1 MEEGRGPLPGE
12 QEGAGHA
19 AAATS
24 GHRSSPF
31 LLDATPTL
39 QMVPHGEPPAPS
51 SSTPLTAAT
60 CPLKLLMALC
70 PFSMS
75 TVTTWLK
82 PPSPSSIWTPR
93 DFAGLLPALPRA
105 ERTFLQLKPIGIFS
119 RMSGGVQIFNP
130 ACDMSPVPVCD
141 SIFLP
146 QWPLSSSVSHTHPC
160 IRPESGCSPCPEWE
174 LHKGMKH

>member
-1 MEEGRGPLPGE
+1 M
-12 QEGAGHA
+12 GHA

-105 ERTFLQLKPIGIFS
+105 ERTFLRLKPIGIFS
-119 RMSGGVQIFNP
+119 RLSGGVQIFNP
-130 ACDMSPVPVCD
+130 ACDMSP
-141 SIFLP
+141 SLFAAAF
-146 QWPLSSSVSHTHPC
+146 SSHGGLFHPRVSRTHPC
-160 IRPESGCSPCPEWE
+160 IRPKSGCSPCPEWE